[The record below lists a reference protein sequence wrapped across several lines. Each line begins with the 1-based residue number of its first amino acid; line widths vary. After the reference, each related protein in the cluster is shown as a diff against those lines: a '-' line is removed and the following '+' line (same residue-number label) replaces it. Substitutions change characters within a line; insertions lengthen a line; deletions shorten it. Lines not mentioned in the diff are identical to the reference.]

1 MDIFNPTRECSHT
14 THVVNNCLC
23 IHNQIHRHPR
33 GPTVRTERPTRGW
46 IGFGFGFG
54 WATDRS
60 TLDASGTNR
69 ERRVGSTASL
79 PTDSPTRARASDATR
94 PKRLRRIHFI
104 RDVAVALGRRRTR
117 TRDDDDDARKHEGWK
132 EEEGEK
138 YFYEE
143 FARTWTLVALNAATR
158 PTKEEARSADILV
171 ISVRAGVRTG
181 VRSSR
186 EEACIRD
193 SSTTYTY
200 NT

>member
-1 MDIFNPTRECSHT
+1 M
-14 THVVNNCLC
+14 
-23 IHNQIHRHPR
+23 
-33 GPTVRTERPTRGW
+33 
-46 IGFGFGFG
+46 
-54 WATDRS
+54 
-60 TLDASGTNR
+60 
-69 ERRVGSTASL
+69 
-79 PTDSPTRARASDATR
+79 
-94 PKRLRRIHFI
+94 
-104 RDVAVALGRRRTR
+104 
-117 TRDDDDDARKHEGWK
+117 
-132 EEEGEK
+132 EGEK

-181 VRSSR
+181 GRSSR

>member
-1 MDIFNPTRECSHT
+1 MES
-14 THVVNNCLC
+14 
-23 IHNQIHRHPR
+23 
-33 GPTVRTERPTRGW
+33 
-46 IGFGFGFG
+46 GFGFGFG

-60 TLDASGTNR
+60 TLDARR
-69 ERRVGSTASL
+69 ERNEPRTTHRFDRIV
-79 PTDSPTRARASDATR
+79 TDRFAVARASDATR

-117 TRDDDDDARKHEGWK
+117 TRDDDDDDARKHEGWK
-132 EEEGEK
+132 TEKEGEK

-171 ISVRAGVRTG
+171 ISVRAGVRAG
-181 VRSSR
+181 ARSSR
-186 EEACIRD
+186 EEAGIHD